1 MKKEIYS
8 NIKDS
13 NSLESFL
20 NVLVLVVSIV
30 RGRFRKS
37 MLCYLRHIEPININ
51 FPLKFINK
59 NLVTTFKLH

>member
-13 NSLESFL
+13 DSLESFL
-20 NVLVLVVSIV
+20 NVLVLVLSIV
-30 RGRFRKS
+30 RGRFGKA
-37 MLCYLRHIEPININ
+37 CYLRHLEPININ
-51 FPLKFINK
+51 YPLKIINK

>member
-30 RGRFRKS
+30 RGRFRKA
-37 MLCYLRHIEPININ
+37 CYLRHLESININ
-51 FPLKFINK
+51 YPLKFINK

>member
-30 RGRFRKS
+30 RGRFRKA
-37 MLCYLRHIEPININ
+37 CYLRHLEPININ
-51 FPLKFINK
+51 YPLKFINK

>member
-13 NSLESFL
+13 DSLESFL

-30 RGRFRKS
+30 RGSFSKSFYFRPLK
-37 MLCYLRHIEPININ
+37 PININ
-51 FPLKFINK
+51 YPFKFI
-59 NLVTTFKLH
+59 LE